1 MLILIGHDKN
11 GAFAAYKPM
20 SEVVKLIKEDPAF
33 TVGLVECMEDMEFNP
48 DDISPAHWMQL
59 RKDILNSMRASA

>member
-1 MLILIGHDKN
+1 
-11 GAFAAYKPM
+11 
-20 SEVVKLIKEDPAF
+20 VVKLIKEDPAF